1 MYKLENNSVLCVSN
15 IRDEQHATEKK
26 SFLKWQNVLQ
36 MRQNWT
42 TFEGYAVSRNGGRRT
57 KVFPK
62 FVKNFRNE
70 VFSRLVL
77 FLFKVTFAYFGSSI
91 KFLPFTFLFLSL
103 SSIQCAHFRLSKPT
117 LYHGFP
123 STSWSTLTT
132 YLPLHECFL
141 SLSLSLSL
149 SPSLSLCH
157 RRAHF
162 LLQQKAHRRSSSA
175 DVCRCHDPEREIG
188 QNFFAM
194 KKEIQMMM
202 TTTRIIQRRLLRKV
216 DSETLCTEMV
226 SAIPLDR

>member
-149 SPSLSLCH
+149 SLPLSPCATV
-157 RRAHF
+157 AHTF
-162 LLQQKAHRRSSSA
+162 SFSKRPIAEAHRLMCVVVMIPNERSAKTFS
-175 DVCRCHDPEREIG
+175 PW
-188 QNFFAM
+188 
-194 KKEIQMMM
+194 KK
-202 TTTRIIQRRLLRKV
+202 RSRWWWRGSFNDDYSVK
-216 DSETLCTEMV
+216 
-226 SAIPLDR
+226 